1 MKRTPISL
9 DDIKNSACAKLNP
22 HLFKP
27 EEKREKKKRNKYGN
41 QKVEFDGITFD
52 STKERNRYIT
62 LRMRQTAE
70 EITDL
75 AWQVEFI
82 LESNDEKVC
91 SYVAD
96 FTYQENGLMVVEDV
110 KSAMTR
116 KLAPYR
122 LKKKLM
128 AAQYKIEIKEVW
140 LIQ

>member
-1 MKRTPISL
+1 MKQRTGINL
-9 DDIKNSACAKLNP
+9 DDLKNSACAKLNP

-27 EEKREKKKRNKYGN
+27 ADPAEKKKRNKYGN
-41 QKVEFDGITFD
+41 TKVEFDGITFD

-62 LRMRQTAE
+62 LRMRQTAK

-91 SYVAD
+91 SYIAD
-96 FTYQENGLMVVEDV
+96 FTYQEDGKIVVEDV

-128 AAQYKIEIKEVW
+128 MAQFKIEIKEV
-140 LIQ
+140 